1 MAIEILMPALSPTM
15 KEGNLAKWLKKE
27 GDSVESGDVIA
38 EIETDK
44 AIMEVEAVDDGII
57 VKIVVDEGAKNVK
70 VNELIAII
78 AEDGEDKDAAI
89 AEIESKKPKIQ
100 EPKKKDEVVEQKE
113 SINKKSANITVEE
126 SSNNKRIFA
135 SPLAKRIATQ
145 ENIDIAQVE
154 GSGPRGRIVKYDIE
168 SFISQGNPSSITQ
181 SYSSQADKE
190 ISISSMRQIIAER
203 LVESKQQ
210 VPHFYLDIEC
220 VVDKLLDCRKDINS
234 STKLDKN
241 GKPEFKISINDMLI
255 KASALAL
262 VKNPKVNSAWF
273 GDKIIQFG
281 SIDISVAVAIEDG
294 LMTPIIKNANMKN
307 LIQISNEV
315 KELVKKAQSQRLKP
329 EEYQGG
335 SFSIS
340 NLGMY
345 SIKSFYAIIN
355 PPQSCILSIG
365 NTKESPMFDK
375 NGSIVKK
382 QVMNIS
388 LSCDHRVVDGATA
401 AIFLNTLKR
410 INRKSVIND
419 LLLNYIKRRVNSV
432 R

>member
-27 GDSVESGDVIA
+27 GDLVEAGEIIA

-44 AIMEVEAVDDGII
+44 AIMEVEAVDEGVIA
-57 VKIVVDEGAKNVK
+57 KILVAEGTKNVK
-70 VNELIAII
+70 VNDLIAII
-78 AEDGEDKDAAI
+78 AEEGENRQDAI
-89 AEIESKKPKIQ
+89 DQIQ
-100 EPKKKDEVVEQKE
+100 NAAVKDESIAQDVKVEKSEEVSAENVTEAPNQDKTISQAEGE
-113 SINKKSANITVEE
+113 SNRV
-126 SSNNKRIFA
+126 FA
-135 SPLAKRIATQ
+135 SPLARRIAKQ
-145 ENIDIAQVE
+145 ENINISDIQ
-154 GSGPRGRIVKYDIE
+154 GSGPRGRIIKSDVENSISQSQNLSSNFISNRDIE
-168 SFISQGNPSSITQ
+168 MPITH
-181 SYSSQADKE
+181 
-190 ISISSMRQIIAER
+190 MRKIIAER

-220 VVDKLLDCRKDINS
+220 IVDKLLDVRADINS
-234 STKLDKN
+234 SATLCEN

-262 VKNPKVNSAWF
+262 FKNPKVNSAWY

-281 SIDISVAVAIEDG
+281 HVDISVAVAIDDG
-294 LMTPIIKNANMKN
+294 LMTPIVKNANQKS
-307 LIQISNEV
+307 LIQISSEV
-315 KELVKKAQSQRLKP
+315 KELVKKAKSQKLKP

-335 SFSIS
+335 GFSIS

-365 NTKESPMFDK
+365 NTRTIPMYDK
-375 NGSIVKK
+375 NDNLEKK
-382 QVMNIS
+382 QIMNVS

-401 AIFLNTLKR
+401 AIFLSTFKQFVENPSLM
-410 INRKSVIND
+410 
-419 LLLNYIKRRVNSV
+419 LCY
-432 R
+432 

>member
-27 GDSVESGDVIA
+27 GDLVEAGEIIA

-44 AIMEVEAVDDGII
+44 AIMEVEAVDEGI
-57 VKIVVDEGAKNVK
+57 VAKILVEAGTKNVK
-70 VNELIAII
+70 VNDLIAII
-78 AEDGEDKDAAI
+78 AEEGENRQDAINQIQNAVAKEEKNVSDVKI
-89 AEIESKKPKIQ
+89 EKSEEISSEK
-100 EPKKKDEVVEQKE
+100 
-113 SINKKSANITVEE
+113 VEE
-126 SSNNKRIFA
+126 VLNQNKTKNQVEDGSNRIFI
-135 SPLAKRIATQ
+135 SPLAKRIAKQ
-145 ENIDIAQVE
+145 ENIDISDIQ
-154 GSGPRGRIVKYDIE
+154 GSGPRGRIIKSDVE
-168 SFISQGNPSSITQ
+168 NSISQNPNQNPSSDFASNHDVEMPITH
-181 SYSSQADKE
+181 
-190 ISISSMRQIIAER
+190 MRKIIAER

-220 VVDKLLDCRKDINS
+220 VVDKLLDFRADINS
-234 STKLDKN
+234 SAKLGEN
-241 GKPEFKISINDMLI
+241 GKTEFKISINDMLI

-262 VKNPKVNSAWF
+262 FKNPKVNSAWY

-281 SIDISVAVAIEDG
+281 NVDISVAVAIDDG
-294 LMTPIIKNANMKN
+294 LMTPIVKNANQKS

-315 KELVKKAQSQRLKP
+315 KELVKKAKSQKLKP

-335 SFSIS
+335 GFSIS

-365 NTKESPMFDK
+365 SARAIPVYDK
-375 NGSIVKK
+375 NGNLEKK
-382 QVMNIS
+382 QIMNVS

-401 AIFLNTLKR
+401 AIFLSTFKQFVENPSLM
-410 INRKSVIND
+410 
-419 LLLNYIKRRVNSV
+419 LCY
-432 R
+432 

>member
-27 GDSVESGDVIA
+27 GDLVEAGEIIA

-44 AIMEVEAVDDGII
+44 AIMEVEAVDEGI
-57 VKIVVDEGAKNVK
+57 VAKILVEAGTKNVK
-70 VNELIAII
+70 VNDLIAII
-78 AEDGEDKDAAI
+78 AEEGENRQDAINQIQNAVAKEEKNVSDVKI
-89 AEIESKKPKIQ
+89 EKSEEISSEK
-100 EPKKKDEVVEQKE
+100 
-113 SINKKSANITVEE
+113 VEE
-126 SSNNKRIFA
+126 VLNQNKTKNQVEDGSNRIFI
-135 SPLAKRIATQ
+135 SPLAKRIAKQ
-145 ENIDIAQVE
+145 ENIDISDIQ
-154 GSGPRGRIVKYDIE
+154 GSGPRGRIIKSDVE
-168 SFISQGNPSSITQ
+168 NSISQNPNQNPSSDFASNHDVEMPITH
-181 SYSSQADKE
+181 
-190 ISISSMRQIIAER
+190 MRKIIAER

-220 VVDKLLDCRKDINS
+220 VVDKLLDFRADINS
-234 STKLDKN
+234 SAKLGEN
-241 GKPEFKISINDMLI
+241 GKTEFKISINDMLI

-262 VKNPKVNSAWF
+262 FKNPKVNSAWY

-281 SIDISVAVAIEDG
+281 NVDISVAVAIDDG
-294 LMTPIIKNANMKN
+294 LMTPIVKNANQKS

-315 KELVKKAQSQRLKP
+315 KELAQKARSQRLKP

-335 SFSIS
+335 GFSIS

-365 NTKESPMFDK
+365 STRTIPVYDK
-375 NGSIVKK
+375 NGNLEKK
-382 QVMNIS
+382 QIMNVS

-401 AIFLNTLKR
+401 AIFLSTFKQFVENPSLM
-410 INRKSVIND
+410 
-419 LLLNYIKRRVNSV
+419 LCY
-432 R
+432 

>member
-27 GDSVESGDVIA
+27 GDSVESGEVIA

-44 AIMEVEAVDDGII
+44 AIMEVEAIDDGILA
-57 VKIVVDEGAKNVK
+57 KIVVSEGTKNVK
-70 VNELIAII
+70 VNDLIAII
-78 AEDGEDKDAAI
+78 TEEGEDKDAAI
-89 AEIESKKPKIQ
+89 AEIESKKPQTKEPQKQ
-100 EPKKKDEVVEQKE
+100 EELKE
-113 SINKKSANITVEE
+113 EPTEEKSEDIALEE
-126 SSNNKRIFA
+126 SSNGKRIFA
-135 SPLAKRIATQ
+135 SPLARRIAAQ
-145 ENIDIAQVE
+145 EKIDISKVE

-168 SFISQGNPSSITQ
+168 SFLSQGNSPSVSQT
-181 SYSSQADKE
+181 YVPQADKE
-190 ISISSMRQIIAER
+190 VPISGIRQVIADR

-210 VPHFYLDIEC
+210 VPHFYLDVEC
-220 VVDKLLDCRKDINS
+220 VVDKLLDFRADINS
-234 STKLDKN
+234 SAPLDEN

-262 VKNPKVNSAWF
+262 NKNPKVNSAWY

-281 SIDISVAVAIEDG
+281 SVDISVAVAIEDG
-294 LMTPIIKNANMKN
+294 LMTPIVKNADRKNM
-307 LIQISNEV
+307 IQISREV

-365 NTKESPMFDK
+365 NTRETPMFDK
-375 NGSIVKK
+375 NGNIVKK
-382 QVMNIS
+382 QVINVS
-388 LSCDHRVVDGATA
+388 LSCDHRVVDGATG
-401 AIFLNTLKR
+401 AIFLNTLKEF
-410 INRKSVIND
+410 IENPSLMIC
-419 LLLNYIKRRVNSV
+419 Y
-432 R
+432 

>member
-27 GDSVESGDVIA
+27 GDSVESGEVIA

-44 AIMEVEAVDDGII
+44 AIMEVEAIDDGILA
-57 VKIVVDEGAKNVK
+57 KIVVSEGTKNVK
-70 VNELIAII
+70 VNDLIAII
-78 AEDGEDKDAAI
+78 TEEGEDKDAAI
-89 AEIESKKPKIQ
+89 AEIESKKPQTKEPQKQ
-100 EPKKKDEVVEQKE
+100 EELKE
-113 SINKKSANITVEE
+113 EPTEEKSEDIALEE
-126 SSNNKRIFA
+126 SSNGKRIFA
-135 SPLAKRIATQ
+135 SPLTRRIAAQ
-145 ENIDIAQVE
+145 EKIDISKVE

-168 SFISQGNPSSITQ
+168 SFLSQGNSPSVSQT
-181 SYSSQADKE
+181 YVPQADKE
-190 ISISSMRQIIAER
+190 VPISGMRQVIADR

-210 VPHFYLDIEC
+210 VPHFYLDVEC
-220 VVDKLLDCRKDINS
+220 VMDKLLDFRADINS
-234 STKLDKN
+234 SAPLDEN

-262 VKNPKVNSAWF
+262 NENPKVNSAWY

-281 SIDISVAVAIEDG
+281 SVDISVAVAIEDG
-294 LMTPIIKNANMKN
+294 LMTPIVKNADRKNM
-307 LIQISNEV
+307 IQISREV

-365 NTKESPMFDK
+365 NTRETPMFDK
-375 NGSIVKK
+375 NGNIVKK
-382 QVMNIS
+382 QVINVS
-388 LSCDHRVVDGATA
+388 LSCDHRVVDGATG
-401 AIFLNTLKR
+401 AIFLNTLKEF
-410 INRKSVIND
+410 IENPSLMIC
-419 LLLNYIKRRVNSV
+419 Y
-432 R
+432 

>member
-27 GDSVESGDVIA
+27 GDSVKSGEVIA

-44 AIMEVEAVDDGII
+44 AIMEVEAIDDGILA
-57 VKIVVDEGAKNVK
+57 KIVVSEGTKNVK
-70 VNELIAII
+70 VNDLIAII
-78 AEDGEDKDAAI
+78 TEEGEDKDAAI
-89 AEIESKKPKIQ
+89 AEIESKKPQTKEPQKQ
-100 EPKKKDEVVEQKE
+100 EELKE
-113 SINKKSANITVEE
+113 EPTEEKSEDIALEE
-126 SSNNKRIFA
+126 SSNGKRIFA
-135 SPLAKRIATQ
+135 SPLARRIAAQ
-145 ENIDIAQVE
+145 EKIDISKVE

-168 SFISQGNPSSITQ
+168 SFLSQGNSPSVSKT
-181 SYSSQADKE
+181 YVPQADKE
-190 ISISSMRQIIAER
+190 VPISGMRQVIADR

-210 VPHFYLDIEC
+210 VPHFYLDVEC
-220 VVDKLLDCRKDINS
+220 VMDKLLDFRADINS
-234 STKLDKN
+234 SAPLDEN

-262 VKNPKVNSAWF
+262 NKNPKVNSAWY

-281 SIDISVAVAIEDG
+281 SVDISVAVAIEDG
-294 LMTPIIKNANMKN
+294 LMTPIVKNADRKNM
-307 LIQISNEV
+307 IQISREV

-365 NTKESPMFDK
+365 NTRETPMFDK
-375 NGSIVKK
+375 NGNIVKK
-382 QVMNIS
+382 QVINVS
-388 LSCDHRVVDGATA
+388 LSCDHRVVDGATG
-401 AIFLNTLKR
+401 AIFLNTLKEF
-410 INRKSVIND
+410 IENPSLMIC
-419 LLLNYIKRRVNSV
+419 Y
-432 R
+432 

>member
-27 GDSVESGDVIA
+27 GDLVEAGEIIA

-44 AIMEVEAVDDGII
+44 AIMEVEAVDEGI
-57 VKIVVDEGAKNVK
+57 VAKILVEAGTKNVK
-70 VNELIAII
+70 VNDLIAII
-78 AEDGEDKDAAI
+78 AEEGENRQDAINQIQNAVAKEEKNVSDVKI
-89 AEIESKKPKIQ
+89 EKSEEISAEK
-100 EPKKKDEVVEQKE
+100 
-113 SINKKSANITVEE
+113 VEE
-126 SSNNKRIFA
+126 VLNQNKTKNQVDDGSNRIFI
-135 SPLAKRIATQ
+135 SPLAKRIAKQ
-145 ENIDIAQVE
+145 ENMDISDIQ
-154 GSGPRGRIVKYDIE
+154 GSGPRGRIIKSDVE
-168 SFISQGNPSSITQ
+168 NSISQNPNQNPSSNFASNHDVEMPITH
-181 SYSSQADKE
+181 
-190 ISISSMRQIIAER
+190 MRKIIAER

-220 VVDKLLDCRKDINS
+220 VVDKLLDFRSDINS
-234 STKLDKN
+234 SAKLGEN
-241 GKPEFKISINDMLI
+241 GKTEFKISINDMLI

-262 VKNPKVNSAWF
+262 FKNPKVNSAWY

-281 SIDISVAVAIEDG
+281 NVDISVAVAIDDG
-294 LMTPIIKNANMKN
+294 LMTPIVKNANQKS

-315 KELVKKAQSQRLKP
+315 KELVKKAKSQKLKP

-335 SFSIS
+335 GFSIS

-365 NTKESPMFDK
+365 SARAIPLYDK
-375 NGSIVKK
+375 NGNLEKK
-382 QVMNIS
+382 QIMNVS

-401 AIFLNTLKR
+401 AIFLSTFKQFVENPSLM
-410 INRKSVIND
+410 
-419 LLLNYIKRRVNSV
+419 LCY
-432 R
+432 

>member
-27 GDSVESGDVIA
+27 GDSVESGEVIA

-44 AIMEVEAVDDGII
+44 AIMEVEAIDDGTLA
-57 VKIVVDEGAKNVK
+57 KIVVSEGTKNVK
-70 VNELIAII
+70 VNDLIAII
-78 AEDGEDKDAAI
+78 AEEGEDKDAAI
-89 AEIESKKPKIQ
+89 AEIESKKPQTKEPQKKQ
-100 EPKKKDEVVEQKE
+100 EELKE
-113 SINKKSANITVEE
+113 EPTEEKSEDIALEE
-126 SSNNKRIFA
+126 SSNGKRIFA
-135 SPLAKRIATQ
+135 SPLARRIAAQ
-145 ENIDIAQVE
+145 EKIDISKVE

-168 SFISQGNPSSITQ
+168 SFLSQGNSSSVSQT
-181 SYSSQADKE
+181 YVHQADKE
-190 ISISSMRQIIAER
+190 VPISGMRQVIADR

-210 VPHFYLDIEC
+210 VPHFYLDVEC
-220 VVDKLLDCRKDINS
+220 VVDKLLDFRADINS
-234 STKLDKN
+234 SAPLDEN

-262 VKNPKVNSAWF
+262 NKNPKVNSAWF

-281 SIDISVAVAIEDG
+281 NVDISVAVAIEDG
-294 LMTPIIKNANMKN
+294 LMTPIVKNADRKNM
-307 LIQISNEV
+307 IQISREV

-335 SFSIS
+335 GFSIS

-365 NTKESPMFDK
+365 NTRETPMFDK
-375 NGSIVKK
+375 NGNVIKK
-382 QVMNIS
+382 HVMNIS
-388 LSCDHRVVDGATA
+388 LSCDHRVVDGATG
-401 AIFLNTLKR
+401 AIFLNTLKEF
-410 INRKSVIND
+410 IENPSLMIC
-419 LLLNYIKRRVNSV
+419 Y
-432 R
+432 

>member
-57 VKIVVDEGAKNVK
+57 AKIVVDEGAKNVK

-89 AEIESKKPKIQ
+89 AEIQNKKPQAQ
-100 EPKKKDEVVEQKE
+100 EPEKKDEVVKQ
-113 SINKKSANITVEE
+113 NKPVDKKLAPTHVEE

-135 SPLAKRIATQ
+135 SPLAKRIAKQ
-145 ENIDIAQVE
+145 ENIDITKIE
-154 GSGPRGRIVKYDIE
+154 GSGPRGRVVKYDIE
-168 SFISQGNPSSITQ
+168 NFISQDHSTNIIQPHN
-181 SYSSQADKE
+181 SQADKE
-190 ISISSMRQIIAER
+190 IAISSMRQVIAER

-220 VVDKLLDCRKDINS
+220 VVDKLLDFRKDINLS
-234 STKLDKN
+234 AKLDEN

-262 VKNPKVNSAWF
+262 IKNPKVNSAWF

-307 LIQISNEV
+307 LIQISKEV

-375 NGSIVKK
+375 DGSIVKK

-401 AIFLNTLKR
+401 AIFLNTLR
-410 INRKSVIND
+410 ELIENPSLMIC
-419 LLLNYIKRRVNSV
+419 Y
-432 R
+432 

>member
-27 GDSVESGDVIA
+27 GDLVEAGEIIA

-44 AIMEVEAVDDGII
+44 AIMEVEAVDEGII
-57 VKIVVDEGAKNVK
+57 AKILVDAGTKNVK
-70 VNELIAII
+70 VNDLIAII
-78 AEDGEDKDAAI
+78 AEEGENRQDAIDQIQNAT
-89 AEIESKKPKIQ
+89 AKEGKKVQDVEVEKSEEISTEKVSEVLNQNKTKNQIENESNR
-100 EPKKKDEVVEQKE
+100 V
-113 SINKKSANITVEE
+113 
-126 SSNNKRIFA
+126 FA
-135 SPLAKRIATQ
+135 SPLAKRIAKQ
-145 ENIDIAQVE
+145 ESINIDNIQ
-154 GSGPRGRIVKYDIE
+154 GSGPRGRIIKSDIE
-168 SFISQGNPSSITQ
+168 NSISQNPNQNPSSNFASNHDI
-181 SYSSQADKE
+181 E
-190 ISISSMRQIIAER
+190 IPVTNMRKIIAER

-220 VVDKLLDCRKDINS
+220 IVDKLLDFRVDINS
-234 STKLDKN
+234 SATMGEN

-262 VKNPKVNSAWF
+262 YKNPKVNSAWY

-281 SIDISVAVAIEDG
+281 NVDISVAVAIDDG
-294 LMTPIIKNANMKN
+294 LMTPIVKNANQKS

-315 KELVKKAQSQRLKP
+315 KELAQKARSQRLKP

-335 SFSIS
+335 GFSIS

-365 NTKESPMFDK
+365 STRTIPVYDK
-375 NGSIVKK
+375 NGNLEKK
-382 QVMNIS
+382 QIMNVS

-401 AIFLNTLKR
+401 AIFLSTFKQFVENPSLM
-410 INRKSVIND
+410 
-419 LLLNYIKRRVNSV
+419 LCY
-432 R
+432 

>member
-27 GDSVESGDVIA
+27 GDLVEAGEIIA

-44 AIMEVEAVDDGII
+44 AIMEVEAVDEGVIA
-57 VKIVVDEGAKNVK
+57 KILVAEGTKNVK
-70 VNELIAII
+70 VNDLIAII
-78 AEDGEDKDAAI
+78 AEEGENRQDAI
-89 AEIESKKPKIQ
+89 DQIQ
-100 EPKKKDEVVEQKE
+100 NAAVKDESIAQDVKVEKSEEVSAENVTEAPNQDKTISQAEGE
-113 SINKKSANITVEE
+113 SNRV
-126 SSNNKRIFA
+126 FA
-135 SPLAKRIATQ
+135 SPLARRIAKQ
-145 ENIDIAQVE
+145 ENINISDIQ
-154 GSGPRGRIVKYDIE
+154 GSGPRGRIIKSDVENSISQSQNLSSNFISNRDIE
-168 SFISQGNPSSITQ
+168 MPITH
-181 SYSSQADKE
+181 
-190 ISISSMRQIIAER
+190 MRKIIAER

-220 VVDKLLDCRKDINS
+220 IVDKLLDVRADINS
-234 STKLDKN
+234 SATLCEN

-262 VKNPKVNSAWF
+262 FKNPKVNSAWY

-281 SIDISVAVAIEDG
+281 NVDISVAVAIDDG
-294 LMTPIIKNANMKN
+294 LMTPIVKNANQKS
-307 LIQISNEV
+307 LIQISSEV
-315 KELVKKAQSQRLKP
+315 KDLVKKAKSQKLKP

-335 SFSIS
+335 GFSIS

-365 NTKESPMFDK
+365 NTRTIPMYDK
-375 NGSIVKK
+375 NDNLEKK
-382 QVMNIS
+382 QIMNVS

-401 AIFLNTLKR
+401 AIFLSTFKQFVENPSLM
-410 INRKSVIND
+410 
-419 LLLNYIKRRVNSV
+419 LCY
-432 R
+432 

>member
-27 GDSVESGDVIA
+27 GDLVEAGEIIA

-44 AIMEVEAVDDGII
+44 AIMEVEAVDEGII
-57 VKIVVDEGAKNVK
+57 AKILVDAGTKNVK
-70 VNELIAII
+70 VNDLIAII
-78 AEDGEDKDAAI
+78 AEEGENRQDAIDQIQNAT
-89 AEIESKKPKIQ
+89 AKEGKKVQDVKVEKSEEISTEKVSEVLNQNKTKNQIENESNR
-100 EPKKKDEVVEQKE
+100 V
-113 SINKKSANITVEE
+113 
-126 SSNNKRIFA
+126 FA
-135 SPLAKRIATQ
+135 SPLAKRIAKQ
-145 ENIDIAQVE
+145 ESINIDNIQ
-154 GSGPRGRIVKYDIE
+154 GSGPRGRIIKSDIE
-168 SFISQGNPSSITQ
+168 NSISQNPNQNLSSNFASNHDI
-181 SYSSQADKE
+181 E
-190 ISISSMRQIIAER
+190 IPVTNMRKIIAER

-220 VVDKLLDCRKDINS
+220 IVDKLLDFRVDINS
-234 STKLDKN
+234 SATMGEN

-262 VKNPKVNSAWF
+262 YKNPKVNSAWY

-281 SIDISVAVAIEDG
+281 NVDISVAVAIDDG
-294 LMTPIIKNANMKN
+294 LMTPIVKNANQKS

-315 KELVKKAQSQRLKP
+315 KELAQKARSQRLKP

-335 SFSIS
+335 GFSIS

-365 NTKESPMFDK
+365 STRTIPVYDK
-375 NGSIVKK
+375 NGNLEKK
-382 QVMNIS
+382 QIMNVS

-401 AIFLNTLKR
+401 AIFLSTFKQFVENPSLM
-410 INRKSVIND
+410 
-419 LLLNYIKRRVNSV
+419 LCY
-432 R
+432 

>member
-27 GDSVESGDVIA
+27 GDSVKSGEVIA

-44 AIMEVEAVDDGII
+44 AIMEVEAIDDGILA
-57 VKIVVDEGAKNVK
+57 KIVVSEGTKNVK
-70 VNELIAII
+70 VNDLIAII
-78 AEDGEDKDAAI
+78 TEEGEDKDAAI
-89 AEIESKKPKIQ
+89 AEIESKKPQTKEPQKQ
-100 EPKKKDEVVEQKE
+100 EELKE
-113 SINKKSANITVEE
+113 EPTEEKSEDIALEE
-126 SSNNKRIFA
+126 SSNGKRIFA
-135 SPLAKRIATQ
+135 SPLARRIAAQ
-145 ENIDIAQVE
+145 EKIDISKVE

-168 SFISQGNPSSITQ
+168 SFLSQGNSPSVSQT
-181 SYSSQADKE
+181 YVPQADKE
-190 ISISSMRQIIAER
+190 VPISGMRQVIADR

-210 VPHFYLDIEC
+210 VPHFYLDVEC
-220 VVDKLLDCRKDINS
+220 VMDKLLDFRADINS
-234 STKLDKN
+234 SAPLDEN

-262 VKNPKVNSAWF
+262 NKNPKVNSAWY

-281 SIDISVAVAIEDG
+281 SVDISVAVAIEDG
-294 LMTPIIKNANMKN
+294 LMTPIVKNADRKNM
-307 LIQISNEV
+307 IQISREV

-365 NTKESPMFDK
+365 NTRETPMFDK
-375 NGSIVKK
+375 NGNIVKK
-382 QVMNIS
+382 QVINVS
-388 LSCDHRVVDGATA
+388 LSCDHRVVDGATG
-401 AIFLNTLKR
+401 AIFLNTLKEF
-410 INRKSVIND
+410 IENPSLMIC
-419 LLLNYIKRRVNSV
+419 Y
-432 R
+432 

>member
-27 GDSVESGDVIA
+27 GDSVESGEVIA

-44 AIMEVEAVDDGII
+44 AIMEVEAIDDGILA
-57 VKIVVDEGAKNVK
+57 KIVVSEGTKNVK
-70 VNELIAII
+70 VNDLIAII
-78 AEDGEDKDAAI
+78 TEEGEDKDAAI
-89 AEIESKKPKIQ
+89 AEIESKKPQTKEPQKQ
-100 EPKKKDEVVEQKE
+100 EELKE
-113 SINKKSANITVEE
+113 EPTEEKSEDIALEE
-126 SSNNKRIFA
+126 SSNGKRIFA
-135 SPLAKRIATQ
+135 SPLARRIAAQ
-145 ENIDIAQVE
+145 EKIDISKVE
-154 GSGPRGRIVKYDIE
+154 GSGPRSRIVKYDIE
-168 SFISQGNPSSITQ
+168 SFLSQGNSPSVSQT
-181 SYSSQADKE
+181 YVPQADKE
-190 ISISSMRQIIAER
+190 VPISGMRQVIADR

-210 VPHFYLDIEC
+210 VPHFYLDVEC
-220 VVDKLLDCRKDINS
+220 VVDKLLDFRADINS
-234 STKLDKN
+234 SAPLDEN

-262 VKNPKVNSAWF
+262 NKNPKVNSAWY

-281 SIDISVAVAIEDG
+281 SVDISVAVAIEDG
-294 LMTPIIKNANMKN
+294 LMTPIVKNADRKNM
-307 LIQISNEV
+307 IQISREV

-365 NTKESPMFDK
+365 NTRETPMFDK
-375 NGSIVKK
+375 NGNIVKK
-382 QVMNIS
+382 QVINVS
-388 LSCDHRVVDGATA
+388 LSCDHRVVDGATG
-401 AIFLNTLKR
+401 AIFLNTLKEF
-410 INRKSVIND
+410 IENPSLMIC
-419 LLLNYIKRRVNSV
+419 Y
-432 R
+432 

>member
-27 GDSVESGDVIA
+27 GDLVEAGEVIA

-44 AIMEVEAVDDGII
+44 AIMEVEAVDEGVIA
-57 VKIVVDEGAKNVK
+57 KILVDEGTKNVK
-70 VNELIAII
+70 VNDLIAII
-78 AEDGEDKDAAI
+78 AEEGENRQDAIDQIQNAAAMKGKNI
-89 AEIESKKPKIQ
+89 PDVKTEKSEEVSAENVTEAPNQNKTKSQIEG
-100 EPKKKDEVVEQKE
+100 EPNRV
-113 SINKKSANITVEE
+113 
-126 SSNNKRIFA
+126 FA
-135 SPLAKRIATQ
+135 SPLARRIAKQ
-145 ENIDIAQVE
+145 EDINISDIQ
-154 GSGPRGRIVKYDIE
+154 GSGPRGRIIKSDVENSISQNPSQNFSSNFASNSDIE
-168 SFISQGNPSSITQ
+168 VPITH
-181 SYSSQADKE
+181 
-190 ISISSMRQIIAER
+190 MRKIIAER

-220 VVDKLLDCRKDINS
+220 IVDKLLDFRADINS
-234 STKLDKN
+234 SAPLCEN

-262 VKNPKVNSAWF
+262 FKNPKVNSAWY

-281 SIDISVAVAIEDG
+281 NVDISVAVAIDDG
-294 LMTPIIKNANMKN
+294 LMTPIVKNANQKS
-307 LIQISNEV
+307 LIQISSEV
-315 KELVKKAQSQRLKP
+315 KELVKKAKSQKLKP

-335 SFSIS
+335 GFSIS

-365 NTKESPMFDK
+365 STRAIPVYDK
-375 NGSIVKK
+375 NGNLEKK
-382 QVMNIS
+382 QIMNVS

-401 AIFLNTLKR
+401 AIFLSAFKQFIENPSLM
-410 INRKSVIND
+410 
-419 LLLNYIKRRVNSV
+419 LCY
-432 R
+432 